1 MTDGAPEN
9 TQNGSLLQAVPG
21 LVRIAAGAWLRTT
34 EWSVVASVRASER
47 LARAAMSGESAAEL
61 LQEVSEE
68 LREQARRLLGVVDE
82 AGDRVAEVVP
92 DRPQSR
98 RARAERGRQNAS
110 AKTLR
115 ERGTELLRQSADVRY
130 EEPTHPAY
138 ERILTELAPDEGR
151 ILRLLALEGAQP
163 ALDIRTWRPLDVGS
177 ELVAPGLSM
186 IGDEAGCR
194 FLDRI
199 PSYLNNLYRLGLIWF
214 SREPLQDPLRYQV
227 LEAQP
232 DVVKA
237 MRSAGRSRTVR
248 RSIHLTPFGEDFCRV
263 CLPLETAEL
272 EALPKEVAPEL
283 APQHSGSE
291 PPLAT
296 EPSKPPEGR
305 PEPK

>member
-1 MTDGAPEN
+1 VSDQVPDAS
-9 TQNGSLLQAVPG
+9 QNGSVLQAVPG
-21 LVRIAAGAWLRTT
+21 LVRLAAGAWLRTT
-34 EWSVVASVRASER
+34 EWTVVATVRASER
-47 LARAAMSGESAAEL
+47 LARAARSGESAAEL
-61 LQEVSEE
+61 LQEVSDE
-68 LREQARRLLGVVDE
+68 LREQARRLLGVVDME
-82 AGDRVAEVVP
+82 DRVSSFVQDSPFGRSDKEEP
-92 DRPQSR
+92 TQ
-98 RARAERGRQNAS
+98 AERTATS
-110 AKTLR
+110 LR
-115 ERGTELLRQSADVRY
+115 KRGAELLRQSADVHY

-186 IGDEAGCR
+186 IGAQAGCR
-194 FLDRI
+194 YVDRI

-237 MRSAGRSRTVR
+237 MRDAGRSRTVR
-248 RSIHLTPFGEDFCRV
+248 RSIHLTPFGDDFCRV

-272 EALPKEVAPEL
+272 EALPKEIAPEL
-283 APQHSGSE
+283 APQPGSE
-291 PPLAT
+291 PPPEAAPT
-296 EPSKPPEGR
+296 EKP
-305 PEPK
+305 K